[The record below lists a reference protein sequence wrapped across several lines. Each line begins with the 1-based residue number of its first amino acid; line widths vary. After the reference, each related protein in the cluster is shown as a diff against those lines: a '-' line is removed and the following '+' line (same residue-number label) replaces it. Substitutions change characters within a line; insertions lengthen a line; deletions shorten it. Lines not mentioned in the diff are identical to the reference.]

1 MSQQPPPDNREFV
14 PPPPPSG
21 SDNFVPP
28 PPPANDSP
36 FEARTLAEKRE
47 YINKNVI
54 WALGMSVFSLVL
66 CGFIGFY
73 SLGLSNNIIQTIDYY
88 DICHDKRGLAIA
100 AKIISLIAA
109 GIWLVGVIWFVFVRF
124 QVRI

>member
-14 PPPPPSG
+14 PPPPP
-21 SDNFVPP
+21 
-28 PPPANDSP
+28 PANDSP
-36 FEARTLAEKRE
+36 FEPRTLAEKTK
-47 YINKNVI
+47 YINNNVI
-54 WALGMSVFSLVL
+54 WALGMSVFSLIL

-100 AKIISLIAA
+100 AKIISLVAA
-109 GIWLVGVIWFVFVRF
+109 GIWIVGVIWYVFVRF